1 MIPAVAAAISW
12 LQRRATAAPDRTVAL
27 AFAIAAYVPMLLT
40 APGRVS
46 ADTKTYLTLDP
57 GKVLAQAPSMWDP
70 SVGAG
75 TVPHQ
80 NIGYLFPLG
89 PYYWLMDVASVP
101 DWVAQRLLWGTL
113 VFAAAFGAYRLMRWL
128 GWGITAALV
137 TGAAYGLSPYLL
149 SYLARLSAILAPWA
163 AMPWLLLFAARAVR
177 SRSWRPAAWF
187 AMTVALVGSINAT
200 SLVLAGLA
208 VVVWLAVD
216 LVGRRVSVVDA
227 TVGVIKIGV
236 LCIGVSAWW
245 IAGLR
250 VQGAYGIP
258 ILRYTETYQAVASS
272 STPPEVLRGLGY
284 WFFYGGDRL
293 DAWVGPSAAY
303 VDNAALMLLGFALA
317 GLSLLGLLTNFSGR
331 IRGVLLL
338 LVGTVVSVGAAPLD
352 ASTWYGVAFE
362 WFATESTA
370 GAALRSTPRAAPLVI
385 LALAMGLGAGS
396 DAVAVHLRERPIW
409 RLRPAMAPALAV
421 VLVCLQMY
429 PWFTGRASTPSLE
442 RAEALPE
449 HVTDTAT
456 FLDEGGDG
464 RVYALPG
471 SDFASYRWGGTVDP
485 VIPCLVDRDVLYREL
500 VPQGGAGT
508 ADLLNG
514 FERRLAEGWFEPE
527 SLAPIAALLDVETVV
542 LRNDLEH
549 ERYRLARPGP
559 LWTDVTA
566 ALGEPRYAGT
576 RVVDEPVIPLIDEVA
591 LARRTAREFPVNA
604 AFDVGD
610 SARATLRAAAPMIVA
625 GSGDGLVDLA
635 AVGLLEA
642 NHPVLYAASLDGTEL
657 SPDAWWVVTD
667 TNRKQ
672 GRHWSTIGSNL
683 GALEASGPL
692 VIDEDPGDQQLDVFV
707 DQTIGDQTIAVHR
720 GAIADVRASYYGN
733 KIAYTPEDAPWFALD
748 GDPDTAWRAG
758 VFDETT
764 GLVWEADLRSPAT
777 TDTVTILQPTTGVV
791 DRVITE
797 LRITIDDDASVD
809 VMLDERSRV
818 APGQEI
824 VVPAAGYSQLR
835 LEVRADNLGRLSSYA
850 GRPGI
855 GLAEV
860 SIPGVS
866 DDRIVR
872 VPINV
877 DATADQRL
885 TYLFTR
891 QRIDPA
897 TSNRSAPEPTLQREF
912 ELQSDRTFELSG
924 QVRLSAQADDTTL
937 QSALAETPAVNADRR
952 LPGDVGSRGASAVDG
967 DQSTTWQTPFDDVVG
982 ATLTLQGPNDS
993 DAGEDVLTI
1002 SWLDD
1007 GRHSTPTEVTV
1018 SAGGRSQIIAIPAGT
1033 PVDGLAT
1040 ATVPVSRLRS
1050 DQTSITISG
1059 IDQRQTPEYFSGIL
1073 QTMPLGIA
1081 EVAFGRS
1088 DGQLVTGGLDD
1099 SCRDDLVTLDGVPV
1113 AVRLSGETSTLLTGG
1128 AGTITSCAPLP
1139 LAAGRHR
1146 IDAVPGSINGIDVD
1160 RLILDAAPSGLVTLT
1175 VLPEPLTII
1184 ATDNTSADIDIG
1196 ATDTITWL
1204 SWNQSWNAGWTASI
1218 DGADLGPPVLID
1230 GYANGWQIPPSAHER
1245 TIELRWTPQRTVDIA
1260 LLISAVFGLLILVLL
1275 VASPRSS
1282 QRRDATTPAFARV
1295 HPVVIVG
1302 GLAVVFL
1309 VVGGVLAALAAMG
1322 LAMTGRRISWLPAA
1336 LIVGVWTLVSVG
1348 IVAIEFRRD
1357 YPAGPDWPSRFA
1369 WAAPLTWSVIA
1380 AVVVP
1385 VVSSVLVR
1393 TPGRELPRDSAL

>member
-1 MIPAVAAAISW
+1 MIPAVAVAISW
-12 LQRRATAAPDRTVAL
+12 LRRRATAAPDRTVAL

-40 APGRVS
+40 TPGRVS

-57 GKVLAQAPSMWDP
+57 GRVLAQAPSMWDR

-89 PYYWLMDVASVP
+89 PYYWLMDAASVP
-101 DWVAQRLLWGTL
+101 DWVVQRLLWGTL

-187 AMTVALVGSINAT
+187 AMTVALVGSVNAT

-227 TVGVIKIGV
+227 TAGVIKIGV

-284 WFFYGGDRL
+284 WFFYGDDRL

-331 IRGVLLL
+331 IRAVLLL

-396 DAVAVHLRERPIW
+396 DAVAGHLRERPIW
-409 RLRPAMAPALAV
+409 RLRPAMAPTLAV

-429 PWFTGRASTPSLE
+429 PWFTGQASTPSLQ
-442 RAEALPE
+442 RSATLPD
-449 HVTDTAT
+449 HVTDMAT
-456 FLDEGGDG
+456 YLDENGDG
-464 RVYALPG
+464 RIYALPG
-471 SDFASYRWGGTVDP
+471 ADFANYRWGGTVDP
-485 VIPCLVDRDVLYREL
+485 VLPGLVDRGVLYREL

-514 FERRLAEGWFEPE
+514 FERRLAEGWFEPA
-527 SLAPIAALLDVETVV
+527 SLVPIAALLDVETVV
-542 LRNDLEH
+542 VRNDLEH

-559 LWTDVTA
+559 LWTDVTS
-566 ALGEPRYAGT
+566 ALGEPVHAGT
-576 RVVDEPVIPLIDEVA
+576 LVVDDPVIPVIDETT
-591 LARRTAREFPVNA
+591 LARTTATEFPVNA
-604 AFDVGD
+604 AFEVGD
-610 SARATLRAAAPMIVA
+610 SAQATLRAAAPMIVA

-635 AVGLLEA
+635 AVGLLDA
-642 NHPVLYAASLDGTEL
+642 NRPVLYAASLDGIEL
-657 SPDAWWVVTD
+657 PPDAWWVVTD

-692 VIDEDPGDQQLDVFV
+692 VINEDPGDQQLDVFV
-707 DQTIGDQTIAVHR
+707 NQTIGDQTIAVHR
-720 GAIADVRASYYGN
+720 GDIADVRASYYGN

-748 GDPDTAWRAG
+748 GNPDTAWRAG
-758 VFDETT
+758 VFNEAI
-764 GLVWEADLRSPAT
+764 GLVWEADLKSPAT

-791 DRVITE
+791 DRFITE
-797 LRITIDDDASVD
+797 LRITLDDDAAVD

-824 VVPAAGYSQLR
+824 VVPAAGYSRIR
-835 LEVRADNLGRLSSYA
+835 LDVRADNLGRLSTYA

-860 SIPGVS
+860 SIPGVRV
-866 DDRIVR
+866 DRIAR
-872 VPINV
+872 VPTEI

-885 TYLFTR
+885 THLFTR

-897 TSNRSAPEPTLQREF
+897 TSNRSAPEPRLQREF
-912 ELQSDRTFELSG
+912 ELQGDRTFELSG
-924 QVRLSAQADDTTL
+924 QVRLSAQADDATL
-937 QSALAETPAVNADRR
+937 QSALTETPAVIADRR
-952 LPGDVGSRGASAVDG
+952 LPGDVGSRGASAVDA
-967 DQSTTWQTPFDDVVG
+967 DDSTTWQTPFDDVVG
-982 ATLTLQGPNDS
+982 ATLTLPGPSDS
-993 DAGEDVLTI
+993 AVGDDVLTI

-1007 GRHSTPTEVTV
+1007 GRHSIPTEITV
-1018 SAGGRSQIIAIPAGT
+1018 SAAGRSQTIALAASE

-1050 DQTSITISG
+1050 DRTSITISG

-1073 QTMPLGIA
+1073 QTLPLGIA

-1088 DGQLVTGGLDD
+1088 DAQLVTGGLDVA
-1099 SCRDDLVTLDGVPV
+1099 CRDDLVTLDGV
-1113 AVRLSGETSTLLTGG
+1113 AVPIRLSGETTALLTDG
-1128 AGTITSCAPLP
+1128 AGTITSCAPLT

-1146 IDAVPGSINGIDVD
+1146 IDAVAGSINGIDVD
-1160 RLILDAAPSGLVTLT
+1160 RLILDAAPNGPAAPT
-1175 VLPEPLTII
+1175 VPPDSLEVI
-1184 ATDNTSADIDIG
+1184 ATDNTSADIVIG
-1196 ATDTITWL
+1196 ATEAVTWL

-1218 DGADLGPPVLID
+1218 DGADLGPPVLIG
-1230 GYANGWQIPPSAHER
+1230 GYANGWQVPPSADQR

-1260 LLISAVFGLLILVLL
+1260 LLISAVFGLLIFVLL
-1275 VASPRSS
+1275 IASARSS
-1282 QRRDATTPAFARV
+1282 QRRDATTPTFARI
-1295 HPVVIVG
+1295 HPVIVVG
-1302 GLAVVFL
+1302 GLAVVFFF
-1309 VVGGVLAALAAMG
+1309 VGGLPAALAAIG
-1322 LAMTGRRISWLPAA
+1322 LALIGPRISWLPFA
-1336 LIVGVWTLVSVG
+1336 LIVSVWTLVSVG
-1348 IVAIEFRRD
+1348 IVAIEYRRD
-1357 YPAGPDWPSRFA
+1357 YTAGPDWPSRFG
-1369 WAAPLTWSVIA
+1369 WAAPLTWIVIA

-1385 VVSSVLVR
+1385 VVSRALMR
-1393 TPGRELPRDSAL
+1393 TSARELPGDSAL